1 MAKETVLQ
9 VKNLKTYFYTE
20 EGMVPAVD
28 GLDFELGKGGTLAIV
43 GDSGCGKSVTSL
55 SVLRIVP
62 TPPGKILDGEILYK
76 GEDLLKKSEREMRA
90 IRGNEISMIFQE
102 PLTSLNPV
110 FTIGKQITDILRMH
124 QGMNKKQAYEK
135 AVERLAKVRIPSP
148 EKVVNDYPHQLSGGM
163 RQRVM
168 IAMALACNPGIL
180 IADEPTTALD
190 VTIQAQIMHL
200 LCDLKKDRDT
210 SIILIT
216 HDLGVV
222 AQIAENVMV
231 MYAGQAVEYAD
242 VKSIFKEP
250 LHPYTKGLLKSL
262 PVLGEEKDELY
273 SIKGNIPSPKDYPQ
287 GCRFSPRCD
296 QACEKCRKEPP
307 PLTVLPDGRKVR
319 CWNYVGGESHE

>member
-28 GLDFELGKGGTLAIV
+28 GLDFELGKGETLAIV
-43 GDSGCGKSVTSL
+43 GESGCGKSVTSL

-135 AVERLAKVRIPSP
+135 AVEMLAKVRIPRRKKWS
-148 EKVVNDYPHQLSGGM
+148 
-163 RQRVM
+163 
-168 IAMALACNPGIL
+168 
-180 IADEPTTALD
+180 TT
-190 VTIQAQIMHL
+190 I
-200 LCDLKKDRDT
+200 RT
-210 SIILIT
+210 SCP
-216 HDLGVV
+216 
-222 AQIAENVMV
+222 
-231 MYAGQAVEYAD
+231 AVCA
-242 VKSIFKEP
+242 S
-250 LHPYTKGLLKSL
+250 
-262 PVLGEEKDELY
+262 
-273 SIKGNIPSPKDYPQ
+273 
-287 GCRFSPRCD
+287 
-296 QACEKCRKEPP
+296 A
-307 PLTVLPDGRKVR
+307 
-319 CWNYVGGESHE
+319 